1 MMAGALLARAG
12 VRVLVLEAHGDFLRD
27 FRGDTVHP
35 STMQVIAELGWLDD
49 FLARPH
55 QEVSRLRA
63 RIEDEE
69 LTLADFSGVPAVTP
83 YVAFM
88 PQWDFL
94 DFVAGKARAFPTFEL
109 WMNAKATG
117 LVERSGRVVGVR
129 GEREG
134 RYFELEADLVIA
146 ADGRRSI
153 LRDRAGLSVRDIGAP
168 MDVLWFRVA
177 RRESDPSDTLGWV
190 TRGRFL
196 IFLQRGDYWQVGAL
210 VRKGGFGDIWARGI
224 DAFRE
229 GLVDAAPFLRDRVAQ
244 IRSFDDVKLLEVKVD
259 RLERWWRP
267 GLLCIGDAAHA
278 MSPIGGVG
286 INLAIQDAVAAANR
300 LAEPLRRHTLVDADL
315 EDVQRRRELPTRIT
329 QALQVLIQKRVID
342 RILGRPRPLRV
353 GLALRAAGRSRIL
366 QRIPGRLIGIG
377 IRPEHVAPPR
387 AA

>member
-1 MMAGALLARAG
+1 MAGALLARAG
-12 VRVLVLEAHGDFLRD
+12 VRVLVLESHGDFLRD

-35 STMQVIAELGWLDD
+35 STMDVIGELGWLDD

-55 QEVSRLRA
+55 QELRRLRA

-69 LTLADFSGVPAVTP
+69 LTLADFSRVTASRP
-83 YVAFM
+83 FVALM

-94 DFVAGKARAFPTFEL
+94 DFVTGKARAFPGFEL
-109 WMNAKATG
+109 WMKAKATG

-134 RYFELEADLVIA
+134 RYFEIESDLVIA

-153 LRDRAGLSVRDIGAP
+153 LRDRAGLTVRDIGAP
-168 MDVLWFRVA
+168 MDVLWFRLP
-177 RRESDPSDTLGWV
+177 RSESDPSDTLGWV

-196 IFLQRGDYWQVGAL
+196 VFIQRGDYWQMGAL
-210 VRKGGFGDIWARGI
+210 VRKGGFDSIQERGI
-224 DAFRE
+224 DAFRAD
-229 GLVDAAPFLRDRVAQ
+229 LVDAAPFLGDRAAQ
-244 IRSFDDVKLLEVKVD
+244 IRTFDDVKLLEVKVD

-315 EDVQRRRELPTRIT
+315 EDVQHRRELPTRVT
-329 QALQVLIQKRVID
+329 QALQVLIQKRVIE
-342 RILGRPRPLRV
+342 RVLGRSRRVRP
-353 GLALRAAGRSRIL
+353 GLALRAVSRWKTL
-366 QRIPGRLIGIG
+366 QRIPAHLLGIG
-377 IRPEHVAPPR
+377 IRPEHVETL
-387 AA
+387 